1 MMRQAKISS
10 YNHESGGTRH
20 RDGSSERKSDCR
32 SWVKYWK
39 RFCSQSKLTKFKE
52 FFCRNWIKFNLKWIL
67 NPKQVL
73 LSIEIFQPYLDC
85 VRSLATSRRF
95 SFNFCRWFLNFLPIY
110 FRQSAEQHKY
120 THTRVLRDS
129 ALINCALDPR
139 RKSISYFIG
148 EHFHYRT
155 QNNHYAV
162 ASIDISWMEDSS
174 RRANNRCWAQCAQFS
189 RYAFLLNFHS
199 PSVCSKCAF
208 YWMYSSVLSRFAN
221 SGENFY
227 LILYR
232 GLCALFNAEQI
243 HRIHL
248 QLRKEKKIENHND
261 K

>member
-1 MMRQAKISS
+1 MFVRWLLLVVFLSTS
-10 YNHESGGTRH
+10 V
-20 RDGSSERKSDCR
+20 DD
-32 SWVKYWK
+32 
-39 RFCSQSKLTKFKE
+39 FLT
-52 FFCRNWIKFNLKWIL
+52 FCRF
-67 NPKQVL
+67 
-73 LSIEIFQPYLDC
+73 IFGKAP
-85 VRSLATSRRF
+85 SST
-95 SFNFCRWFLNFLPIY
+95 NT
-110 FRQSAEQHKY
+110 H

-261 K
+261 KQQKQQPPPQHQKHTRSTKNIRTWMQLRRSTTYVRFLLNSNDF